1 MKKLNYKLKTLIITK
16 IAKNFRKKLP
26 IARNLKVQN
35 IDYMYEYSFIQLFKT
50 LIDSF
55 KLEPQHFNNMFIK

>member
-1 MKKLNYKLKTLIITK
+1 MKTYIIKL
-16 IAKNFRKKLP
+16 IANNFRKKLP

-35 IDYMYEYSFIQLFKT
+35 ISYMYEYNYFELFKT

>member
-1 MKKLNYKLKTLIITK
+1 MKTLIIKT

-26 IARNLKVQN
+26 IARNLKVQH
-35 IDYMYEYSFIQLFKT
+35 IDYMYQYNFIKLFKT

-55 KLEPQHFNNMFIK
+55 TLEPQHFNNRFIK

>member
-1 MKKLNYKLKTLIITK
+1 MKHLIIKT

-26 IARNLKVQN
+26 IARNLKVQH
-35 IDYMYEYSFIQLFKT
+35 IDYMYQYNFIKLFKT

-55 KLEPQHFNNMFIK
+55 TLEPQHFNNRFIK

>member
-16 IAKNFRKKLP
+16 IANNFRKKLP

-35 IDYMYEYSFIQLFKT
+35 IDYMYEYKYFELFKT

>member
-1 MKKLNYKLKTLIITK
+1 MKTLIIKT

-26 IARNLKVQN
+26 IARNLKVQHIN
-35 IDYMYEYSFIQLFKT
+35 YMYQYNYIKLFKS

-55 KLEPQHFNNMFIK
+55 KLEPQHFNDRFIK

>member
-1 MKKLNYKLKTLIITK
+1 MKTLIIKT

-26 IARNLKVQN
+26 IARNLKIQHIN
-35 IDYMYEYSFIQLFKT
+35 YMYQYNFIKLFKT

-55 KLEPQHFNNMFIK
+55 TLEPQHFNNRFIK

>member
-1 MKKLNYKLKTLIITK
+1 MKNLIIKT

-26 IARNLKVQN
+26 IARNLKIQHIN
-35 IDYMYEYSFIQLFKT
+35 YMYQYNYIKLFKT

-55 KLEPQHFNNMFIK
+55 TLEPQHFNDRFIK

>member
-1 MKKLNYKLKTLIITK
+1 MKTLIIKT

-26 IARNLKVQN
+26 IARNLKVQHIN
-35 IDYMYEYSFIQLFKT
+35 YMYQYNFIKLFKT

-55 KLEPQHFNNMFIK
+55 TLEPQHFNNRFIK